1 MSIFT
6 DGNRA
11 VSIDMYT
18 WKDGNTSN
26 PIDPEFFEVGSLEAV
41 TDEDGWGVTVD
52 NEPVRIVDD
61 VEECISNAKQ
71 WAKYYEPADGEEAYA
86 DIDEIEIT
94 W

>member
-18 WKDGNTSN
+18 RKDGNTSN
-26 PIDPEFFEVGSLEAV
+26 PIDPEFFEVGSLEMV
-41 TDEDGWGVTVD
+41 TDEDGWGVTVG
-52 NEPVRIVDD
+52 NEPIRIVDD
-61 VEECISNAKQ
+61 IEECIDNAKQ
-71 WAKYYEPADGEEAYA
+71 WAKYYELADGEEAYA

>member
-6 DGNRA
+6 DGTRT

-26 PIDPEFFEVGSLEAV
+26 PIDPEFFEVGGLEIV

-52 NEPVRIVDD
+52 NEPIRIVDD
-61 VEECISNAKQ
+61 VEEYINDARR
-71 WAKYYEPADGEEAYA
+71 WADYYKLWNGEEAYA